1 MSNTQF
7 AEVTSN
13 DPFVQKLGRR
23 AIGLLNDP
31 TLERWQ
37 RERHIRKLQ
46 NLLLEHQAKQAAK
59 ANLQEAKKSGS
70 KVPQDGCKTSEA
82 DVSQIRARRREFS
95 QALPTEVAV
104 SSEVIVASAFVDV
117 EVMPQR
123 KLRPLLS
130 LNKRS

>member
-7 AEVTSN
+7 AEVTSS

-23 AIGLLNDP
+23 AIRLLNDP

-46 NLLLEHQAKQAAK
+46 TLLLEHQAKQAAK
-59 ANLQEAKKSGS
+59 ASRMEAKKSGS
-70 KVPQDGCKTSEA
+70 KRPQGSSKTSEA

-95 QALPTEVAV
+95 QALPPEVDV
-104 SSEVIVASAFVDV
+104 VSEVNVATQVV
-117 EVMPQR
+117 NMEVTPER
-123 KLRPLLS
+123 RLRPVLS
-130 LNKRS
+130 LNKQK

>member
-7 AEVTSN
+7 AEVTSS

-23 AIGLLNDP
+23 AIRLLNDP

-46 NLLLEHQAKQAAK
+46 SLLLEHQAKQAAK
-59 ANLQEAKKSGS
+59 ASRIEAKKSGS
-70 KVPQDGCKTSEA
+70 RRPQDGSKTSEA

-95 QALPTEVAV
+95 QAVPTKVDV
-104 SSEVIVASAFVDV
+104 VSEVIVASQIAVV
-117 EVMPQR
+117 EVEPER
-123 KLRPLLS
+123 RLRPLLS
-130 LNKRS
+130 LNKRK